1 MTYTAYLQKSKNP
14 KKKYTVVI
22 FKNDNK
28 VKTVHFGAS
37 GYLDYTKHHD
47 KDRMKLYDSRHKS
60 RENWT
65 KSGITTAGFWSKW
78 ILWSKPNLTE
88 AIKYTSKKFNI
99 KIIRGAPPKSKSPK
113 RKSKSRRRKSPKRK
127 SKSPKRKS
135 KSRRRKSPKRK
146 SKSPKRKSKSPK
158 RKSKSRRCKS
168 SKNKF

>member
-1 MTYTAYLQKSKNP
+1 MTYTVYLQKSKNP

-37 GYLDYTKHHD
+37 GYSDYTKHHD

-78 ILWSKPNLTE
+78 ILWSKPTLTE

-99 KIIRGAPPKSKSPK
+99 KIIKGAPPKSKSPK
-113 RKSKSRRRKSPKRK
+113 RKSKSRKRKSPKRK
-127 SKSPKRKS
+127 SKSRKRKS
-135 KSRRRKSPKRK
+135 
-146 SKSPKRKSKSPK
+146 
-158 RKSKSRRCKS
+158 
-168 SKNKF
+168 

>member
-14 KKKYTVVI
+14 NKKYTVVL
-22 FKNDNK
+22 FKNDTK

-37 GYLDYTKHHD
+37 AYSDYTKHHD

-60 RENWT
+60 RENWS

-78 ILWSKPNLTE
+78 ILWSKPSLTE

-99 KIIRGAPPKSKSPK
+99 KIIRGAPAKSKSPKGKSKSRRRKSPK

-127 SKSPKRKS
+127 FKIT
-135 KSRRRKSPKRK
+135 
-146 SKSPKRKSKSPK
+146 
-158 RKSKSRRCKS
+158 
-168 SKNKF
+168 